1 MEMLREANQLEEKGK
16 NIIHLE
22 VGEPSAGAPSAVYM
36 KAQKILDEKKPIP
49 YTDALGISIL
59 RERISEYYKSSYDV
73 IIPYQNIIITTGTS
87 AGFVLSLLSA
97 FDVGDKVAISVPGYP
112 AYKNILISLGLNPVE
127 ITTNKNQ
134 KYQPTLIQI
143 KKLGNIDGIIVA
155 SPSNPTGSIF
165 DDKELEEITNYCDK
179 KGIRI
184 LSDEIYHG
192 ITYEKKALSIAG
204 ISKSGII
211 LNGFSKYF
219 CMTGWRVGWL
229 IVPDE
234 LIKPIEKLSQ
244 NLFISTNALSQMAA
258 VDAFDCNNEL
268 QEIIKKYKI
277 NRDILIDSLNQMGI
291 SNIAPCD
298 GAFYIYADISH
309 LTENSMLFCKDL
321 LNNAGVAITPG
332 IDFDPTNGKSFV
344 RFSYSCDEENIVE
357 ASKRMLKWV
366 KQINI

>member
-258 VDAFDCNNEL
+258 VDAFDCNDEL

-277 NRDILIDSLNQMGI
+277 NRDILIDSLNHMGI

-332 IDFDPTNGKSFV
+332 IDFDQTNGKSFV